1 MARNC
6 RFAVAVH
13 VCTTLALHRDNPVTS
28 DWIANSVNT
37 NPVVVRR
44 ILSALSKAGLVRSQ
58 RGIAGGSMLSR
69 DPEAI
74 TLKDLY
80 LAVDE
85 GDNLSTHNT
94 PPNPACP
101 VGAHIVPVLMDVLN
115 RAEQALQHELETI
128 HLAQVVAEIRSRAG
142 LAPGEPACKDA

>member
-13 VCTTLALHRDNPVTS
+13 VATVLAMHREAPATS
-28 DWIANSVNT
+28 ERIAGSVNT

-58 RGIAGGSMLSR
+58 RGIAGGSTLAKA
-69 DPEAI
+69 PGAI
-74 TLKDLY
+74 SLLDLY
-80 LAVDE
+80 RAVDE
-85 GDNLSTHNT
+85 HETPATHHQ

-101 VGAHIVPVLMDVLN
+101 VGANIVPILIDILN
-115 RAEQALQHELETI
+115 LAEAAKERELAKVTV
-128 HLAQVVAEIRSRAG
+128 ADVVAAIRARA
-142 LAPGEPACKDA
+142 AA